1 MAKAPKPLLIVESP
15 TKAQTIRRL
24 LGDSYA
30 VTASQGHIRDLPQ
43 KGKGLSIQK
52 TPEGHRFLPTYAL
65 LPKKEAIVQKVKA
78 EVAEAAEV
86 WLATDEDREGEAIAW
101 HLATL
106 LGLDPNAPIRITF
119 HEITRRALE
128 AALRNP
134 RPINT
139 HLVNAQQARR
149 ILDRL
154 VGYEVSPLLW
164 RTFPQK
170 KGQSALSAGRV
181 QSVALRLIVE
191 REREIA
197 HFTPKVTLAAEVT
210 LEAKPPFKAS
220 LTDPKL
226 KDLPEAITLLKAL
239 VGRQLVV
246 NALDKKQ
253 RRRSPAAPFTTST
266 LQQEAQRRLGFSLQ
280 RTMRAAQSLY
290 EKGFITY
297 MRTDSVH
304 LAPEALQAI
313 HATLRERFG
322 PDSVQAR
329 SWEGRQT
336 LHAQEAHE
344 AIRPTDP
351 TRDQAGDTPDETKLY
366 HLIWRRTLASQMPDA
381 LYEETLVHLLP
392 DSLTTPQLTFT
403 ATGRVLVR
411 PGFLTLY
418 GYEEEEETPTLPPLR
433 VGERLPWQQV
443 RVWERFSSPPPRYT
457 EGTLVKELESRGI
470 GRPSTYA
477 PTVETLF
484 KRAYIRRDT
493 VRVPRPPYQ
502 EVLLYPEGQIQDTLH
517 KPPPELQKN
526 KLLPTEL
533 GMRVLD
539 FLVEQFPEIF
549 DYDFTARVEEQL
561 DQIAAAQL
569 DWQEMLDAF
578 YERFTAKLSEAQ
590 ENRRNFQHRLLGYHP
605 VQQKPIQLHI
615 GRNGAFVSLAEKGD
629 PDYKTASVPS
639 SWDLRT
645 LSLEQALELLSFP
658 RTVGTYEGE
667 PILLTSGPYGYYLKH
682 AGKNYPLLPG
692 MSPFSLTEA
701 EAIEAIEAKRQGGP
715 KVLMTFPETQIEVLQ
730 GRYGPYLRHP
740 GGTCSLP
747 KGISLAGLTAEQ
759 CQAILA
765 AQAEKKKGTPP
776 SRRAKNAKERR

>member
-1 MAKAPKPLLIVESP
+1 MAKAAKPLLIVESP

-24 LGDSYA
+24 LGESYA
-30 VTASQGHIRDLPQ
+30 VTASQGHVRDLPQ
-43 KGKGLSIQK
+43 KGKGLTIRK
-52 TPEGHRFLPTYAL
+52 TADGHRFQPTYTI

-78 EVAEAAEV
+78 EVAEAPQV

-106 LGLDPNAPIRITF
+106 LGLDPQAPIRITF

-128 AALRNP
+128 AALQNP

-139 HLVNAQQARR
+139 HLVEAQQARR
-149 ILDRL
+149 ILDRI

-164 RTFPQK
+164 RIFPQK

-181 QSVALRLIVE
+181 QSVALRLLVE

-197 HFTPKVTLAAEVT
+197 HFVPESTLAAEVT
-210 LEAKPPFKAS
+210 LATEPAFKAN
-220 LTDPKL
+220 LIEPKL
-226 KDLPEAITLLKAL
+226 SDLNEATVLLQAL
-239 VGRQLVV
+239 IGRQLLVRSV
-246 NALDKKQ
+246 EKKQ
-253 RRRSPAAPFTTST
+253 RRRGPSAPFTTST

-290 EKGFITY
+290 EKGLITY

-304 LAPEALQAI
+304 LAPEAVQAI
-313 HATLRERFG
+313 HAALRERFG
-322 PDSVQAR
+322 PKSVQPR
-329 SWEGRQT
+329 SWEGRRA

-351 TRDQAGDTPDETKLY
+351 TRERAGDTPDEEKLY
-366 HLIWRRTLASQMPDA
+366 QLIWRRTLASQMPDA
-381 LYEETLVHLLP
+381 IYEETTLRLEADPPTHPL
-392 DSLTTPQLTFT
+392 LTFT
-403 ATGRVLVR
+403 ATGRVLQR
-411 PGFLTLY
+411 PGFLVLY
-418 GYEEEEETPTLPPLR
+418 GYEEEEEPPTLPALKVGDRLEWKQLR
-433 VGERLPWQQV
+433 L
-443 RVWERFSSPPPRYT
+443 WERFSAPLPRYT

-477 PTVETLF
+477 PTVEVLF
-484 KRAYIRRDT
+484 KRGYIQREN

-502 EVLLYPEGQIQDTLH
+502 EVLLFPDGRTEATLH
-517 KPPPELQKN
+517 KPAPELQKN

-533 GMRVLD
+533 GIRVAD

-569 DWQEMLDAF
+569 DWQQMLDAF
-578 YERFTAKLSEAQ
+578 YERFTVNLSEVQ
-590 ENRRNFQHRLLGYHP
+590 ENRRALQHRLLGYHP
-605 VQQKPIQLHI
+605 VLQKPIHLHM
-615 GRNGAFVSLAEKGD
+615 GRNGPFLALAEKGD

-645 LSLEQALELLSFP
+645 LSLEKALELLAFP
-658 RTVGTYEGE
+658 RTVGSYEGE
-667 PILLTSGPYGYYLKH
+667 AIIITSGPYGYYLKH
-682 AGKNYPLLPG
+682 AGKNYPILPG
-692 MSPFSLTEA
+692 MSPFSLSEV
-701 EAIEAIEAKRQGGP
+701 EAIEAIEAKRQSGS
-715 KVLMTFPETQIEVLQ
+715 KVLRSFPEAQIEVVQ
-730 GRYGPYLRHP
+730 GRFGPYLRYP

-747 KGISLAGLTAEQ
+747 KGTNLATLTAEQ
-759 CQAILA
+759 CQALIA
-765 AQAEKKKGTPP
+765 AQEEKKKKPRASSP
-776 SRRAKNAKERR
+776 SQKNRR